1 MALLLRNVRC
11 IVSCDKHDNIYEKVD
26 IFCEDGMIRA
36 IGKDLD
42 VGAEQ
47 VINCTELLCFPGLV
61 NTHHH
66 FYQLFSRN
74 LPETQGLRLFDWL
87 TVLYD
92 IWKHLDPEAIYL
104 STKCALALL
113 MKSGCTTAFDHH
125 YVFPGE
131 SSVGMLEAQF
141 RAAEELG
148 ARFCASRGSM
158 NLSKKDGGLPPDSV
172 VQTTE
177 KILRDSMAAVERFHD
192 PSEGSMRQVALAPC
206 SPFSASRDL
215 YRESAKLARSLGVRL
230 HTHLCETKEEQYYTT
245 TAFKMRPLE
254 YMQSMDFVGEDVWF
268 AHGIWFNDD
277 ELRVLRDTGT
287 AIAHCPT
294 SNMKLASG
302 AARIPDM
309 MQLGIPISLGVD
321 GSASN
326 DGSNMIDEMRQAYLL
341 SRITYGNHAPDGYD
355 WLKIAT
361 LGGAKTLG
369 RNDIGSIEVGKCADM
384 FLIDKRRLDIVG
396 AAYSPKTM
404 LASVGLSD
412 SVDYTIVNGKV
423 TVEEGRLKN
432 EDEPALF
439 EKSHQKIK
447 EYLGVQ

>member
-11 IVSCDKHDNIYEKVD
+11 VVSCDEHDTVYEKVD
-26 IFCEDGMIRA
+26 IYCKDGVIEA

-47 VINCTELLCFPGLV
+47 VVNCSELLCYPGLV

-66 FYQLFSRN
+66 FYQIFSRN
-74 LPETQGLRLFDWL
+74 LPQTQGLKLFDWL
-87 TVLYD
+87 TALYD
-92 IWKHLDPEAIYL
+92 IWKKLDPEAIYL

-131 SSVGMLEAQF
+131 SSMRFLEAQF
-141 RAAEELG
+141 AAADELG
-148 ARFCASRGSM
+148 ARFYASRGSM

-177 KILRDSMAAVERFHD
+177 RILKDSMEAVERFHD
-192 PSEGSMRQVALAPC
+192 PSAGSMRQMALAPC
-206 SPFSASRDL
+206 SPFSASREL
-215 YRESAKLARSLGVRL
+215 YTESAKLARSMGVRL
-230 HTHLCETKEEQYYTT
+230 HTHLCETKDEEIYTA

-254 YMQSMDFVGEDVWF
+254 YMQSMDFIGKDVWY
-268 AHGIWFNDD
+268 AHGIWFDDD
-277 ELRVLRDTGT
+277 ELDILRDTGT
-287 AIAHCPT
+287 AVAHCPT

-309 MQLGIPISLGVD
+309 RERGITVSLGVD

-326 DGSNMIDEMRQAYLL
+326 DGSDMIAEMRQAYLL
-341 SRITYGNHAPDGYD
+341 SRVMYGSHAPDAYE

-369 RNDIGSIEVGKCADM
+369 RDDIGSIEVGKRADM

-404 LASVGLSD
+404 LAAVGLSD
-412 SVDYTIVNGKV
+412 SVDYTIVEGKI
-423 TVEEGRLKN
+423 TVENGRLKN
-432 EDEPALF
+432 EDETALF
-439 EKSHQKIK
+439 EKAHQKIK
-447 EYLGVQ
+447 EYLDVE

>member
-11 IVSCDKHDNIYEKVD
+11 VVSCDERDTVYEKVD
-26 IFCEDGMIRA
+26 IFCKDGVIEA
-36 IGKDLD
+36 IGRDLD

-47 VINCTELLCFPGLV
+47 VVNCSELLCYPGLV

-66 FYQLFSRN
+66 FYQIFSRN
-74 LPETQGLRLFDWL
+74 LPQTQGLRLFDWL
-87 TVLYD
+87 TALYD
-92 IWKHLDPEAIYL
+92 IWKNLDPETIYL
-104 STKCALALL
+104 SSKCALALL

-131 SSVGMLEAQF
+131 SSIRLLEAQF
-141 RAAEELG
+141 AAAGELG
-148 ARFCASRGSM
+148 ARFYASRGSM

-177 KILRDSMAAVERFHD
+177 RILKDSMEAVERFHD
-192 PSEGSMRQVALAPC
+192 PSAGSMRQVALAPC
-206 SPFSASRDL
+206 SPFSASREL
-215 YRESAKLARSLGVRL
+215 YTESAELARSLGVRL
-230 HTHLCETKEEQYYTT
+230 HTHLCETKDEEMYTL

-254 YMQSMDFVGEDVWF
+254 YMQSMDFVGKDVWY

-277 ELRVLRDTGT
+277 ELDVLRDTGT
-287 AIAHCPT
+287 AVAHCPT

-309 MQLGIPISLGVD
+309 LKRGITVSLGVD

-326 DGSNMIDEMRQAYLL
+326 DGSNMLAEMRQAYLL
-341 SRITYGNHAPDGYD
+341 SRVMYGNHAPDAYE

-369 RNDIGSIEVGKCADM
+369 RDDIGSIEVGKRADM

-404 LASVGLSD
+404 LAAVGLSD
-412 SVDYTIVNGKV
+412 SVDYTIVEGRI
-423 TVEEGRLKN
+423 TVENGHLKN
-432 EDEPALF
+432 EDEQALF
-439 EKSHQKIK
+439 EKAHQKIK
-447 EYLGVQ
+447 EYLDVE

>member
-11 IVSCDKHDNIYEKVD
+11 VVSCDKRDTVYEKVD
-26 IFCEDGMIRA
+26 IFCKDGVIKA
-36 IGKDLD
+36 IGKDLH

-47 VINCTELLCFPGLV
+47 VINCTELLCYPGLV

-66 FYQLFSRN
+66 FYQIFSRN
-74 LPETQGLRLFDWL
+74 LPQTQGLRLFDWL

-92 IWKHLDPEAIYL
+92 IWRRLDPEAISL
-104 STKCALALL
+104 SSKCALALL

-125 YVFPGE
+125 YVFPGD
-131 SSVGMLEAQF
+131 SSLGLLDAQF
-141 RAAEELG
+141 AAAEELG
-148 ARFCASRGSM
+148 TRFYASRGSM

-172 VQTTE
+172 AQTTE
-177 KILRDSMAAVERFHD
+177 RILKDSMAAVEKYHD
-192 PSEGSMRQVALAPC
+192 PSFGSMRQVALAPC

-230 HTHLCETKEEQYYTT
+230 HTHLCETKEEEYYTE

-254 YMQSMDFVGEDVWF
+254 YMQSLDFVGRDVWF

-287 AIAHCPT
+287 AVTHCPT

-302 AARIPDM
+302 VARIPDM
-309 MQLGIPISLGVD
+309 MQMGIPVSLGVD

-326 DGSNMIDEMRQAYLL
+326 DGSDMIAEMRMAYLL
-341 SRITYGNHAPDGYD
+341 SRVTYGNHAPDAYD
-355 WLKIAT
+355 WLKAAT
-361 LGGAKTLG
+361 VGGARTLG
-369 RNDIGSIEVGKCADM
+369 RDDIGSVEVGKCADM
-384 FLIDKRRLDIVG
+384 FLVDKRRLDIVG

-404 LASVGLSD
+404 LAAVGLSGG
-412 SVDYTIVNGKV
+412 VDYTIVNGRV
-423 TVEEGRLKN
+423 TVENGRLVHT
-432 EDEPALF
+432 DERELF
-439 EKSHQKIK
+439 EQSHQKIK
-447 EYLGVQ
+447 RYLDVL

>member
-11 IVSCDKHDNIYEKVD
+11 VVSCDKHDNIYEKVD
-26 IFCEDGMIRA
+26 IYCKDGVIEA

-47 VINCTELLCFPGLV
+47 VINCTELLCYPGLV

-74 LPETQGLRLFDWL
+74 LPQTQGLRLFDWL

-92 IWKHLDPEAIYL
+92 VWKRLDPEAVYL
-104 STKCALALL
+104 SSKCALALL

-131 SSVGMLEAQF
+131 SSIGMLEAQF
-141 RAAEELG
+141 KAAEELG
-148 ARFCASRGSM
+148 ARFYASRGSM

-177 KILRDSMAAVERFHD
+177 KILKDSMTAVERFHD

-230 HTHLCETKEEQYYTT
+230 HTHLCETKEEEYYTT

-277 ELRVLRDTGT
+277 ELRVLRDTGC
-287 AIAHCPT
+287 AISHCPT

-309 MQLGIPISLGVD
+309 LQLGIPLSLGVD

-326 DGSNMIDEMRQAYLL
+326 DGSDMIAEMRQAYLL
-341 SRITYGNHAPDGYD
+341 SRVMYANHAPDGYD

-361 LGGAKTLG
+361 VGGAKTLG
-369 RNDIGSIEVGKCADM
+369 RSDVGSIEVGKRADM

-404 LASVGLSD
+404 LASVGLSG
-412 SVDYTIVNGKV
+412 SVDYTIVNGNV
-423 TVEEGRLKN
+423 TVEEGHLKN
-432 EDEPALF
+432 EDEIALF
-439 EKSHQKIK
+439 EKAHAKIK
-447 EYLGVQ
+447 EYLDVE

>member
-11 IVSCDKHDNIYEKVD
+11 VVSCDGHDNVYEKVD
-26 IFCEDGMIRA
+26 IFIRDGVIEA

-42 VGAEQ
+42 VGAEK
-47 VINCTELLCFPGLV
+47 VINCTELLCYPGLV

-74 LPETQGLRLFDWL
+74 LPDTQGLRLFDWL

-92 IWKHLDPEAIYL
+92 VWKRLDPEAVYL

-131 SSVGMLEAQF
+131 SSLSLLEAQF
-141 RAAEELG
+141 AAAEELG

-158 NLSKKDGGLPPDSV
+158 DLSKKDGGLPPDSV
-172 VQTTE
+172 VQTIE
-177 KILRDSMAAVERFHD
+177 RIMSDSMAAVEKFHD
-192 PSEGSMRQVALAPC
+192 PSPGSMRQVVLAPC
-206 SPFSASRDL
+206 SPFSASREL
-215 YRESAKLARSLGVRL
+215 YSETAKLARSLGVRL
-230 HTHLCETKEEQYYTT
+230 HTHLCETREEEYYTQ

-254 YMQSMDFVGEDVWF
+254 YMQSMDF
-268 AHGIWFNDD
+268 
-277 ELRVLRDTGT
+277 
-287 AIAHCPT
+287 
-294 SNMKLASG
+294 ASG
-302 AARIPDM
+302 TARIPDM
-309 MQLGIPISLGVD
+309 LQLGVPLSLGVD

-326 DGSNMIDEMRQAYLL
+326 DGSDMIAEMRQAYLL
-341 SRITYGNHAPDGYD
+341 SRLVYGNHAPDAYD

-361 LGGAKTLG
+361 LGGAKALG
-369 RNDIGSIEVGKCADM
+369 RNDIGSIEIGKRADL

-404 LASVGLSD
+404 LAAVGLSD
-412 SVDYTIVNGKV
+412 SVDYTIVNGEI
-423 TVEEGRLKN
+423 TVEEGRLKHEN
-432 EDEPALF
+432 ERHLF
-439 EKSHQKIK
+439 EQCHRKIK
-447 EYLGVQ
+447 QYLDVE